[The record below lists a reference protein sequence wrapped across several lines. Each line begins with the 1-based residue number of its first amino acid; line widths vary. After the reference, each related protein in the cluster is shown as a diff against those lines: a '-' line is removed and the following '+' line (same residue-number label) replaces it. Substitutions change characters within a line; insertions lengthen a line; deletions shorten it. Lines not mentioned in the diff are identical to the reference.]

1 MSPYDFNSDLM
12 CDIKGLIC
20 LKDIDGIDKLIDNC
34 YPTCTEMEIK
44 NVAYYEEDSDFAQ
57 VTIHLINKPT
67 LRYVSEEDSF
77 NPIF

>member
-1 MSPYDFNSDLM
+1 MSPYYIKSDFM

-44 NVAYYEEDSDFAQ
+44 NVAYYEEDSTDHAQ

-67 LRYVSEEDSF
+67 LRYVSDV
-77 NPIF
+77 N